1 MKTVYFI
8 IIILAAALA
17 VMAWRMYGIS
27 HNAEPKADAASGATS
42 VASARNTA
50 IECIMTRSSVRSYT
64 DRQVEKAT
72 VDTLLR
78 AAMAAPTARDSR
90 PWRFIVINERALLDT
105 LAARCPNMS
114 MAVKAPMAVVVC
126 GDLEAADAKG
136 GHEYWDQDCSAATEN
151 LLLAA
156 HAMGL
161 GAVWCGVYP
170 QPDRVKTVSELLGIP
185 GSVIPLCV
193 VPMGYPAGAPNVK
206 DKFDFHRIHYNY
218 FQPQT
223 K

>member
-1 MKTVYFI
+1 MKTSYFI

-17 VMAWRMYGIS
+17 VMAWRMYAVTHS
-27 HNAEPKADAASGATS
+27 DTTNPDTTSGATS
-42 VASARNTA
+42 TARNAA
-50 IECIMTRSSVRSYT
+50 IECIMTRSSVRSYS
-64 DRQVEKAT
+64 DRMVEKAT

-78 AAMAAPTARDSR
+78 AAMAAPTARDAR

-114 MAVKAPMAVVVC
+114 MAAKAPMAVVIC

-151 LLLAA
+151 LLLTA

-170 QPDRVKTVSELLGIP
+170 VKERVEVVTKELKLDENL
-185 GSVIPLCV
+185 IPLNLI
-193 VPMGYPAGAPNVK
+193 PIGYPDCEPTIK
-206 DKFDFHRIHYNY
+206 DKWKPENVIYMD
-218 FQPQT
+218 
-223 K
+223 

>member
-126 GDLEAADAKG
+126 GDLEAADAKNTG
-136 GHEYWDQDCSAATEN
+136 NRTARPQQRICSLQLTPWASEPC
-151 LLLAA
+151 
-156 HAMGL
+156 
-161 GAVWCGVYP
+161 GAESI
-170 QPDRVKTVSELLGIP
+170 RSLT
-185 GSVIPLCV
+185 
-193 VPMGYPAGAPNVK
+193 A
-206 DKFDFHRIHYNY
+206 
-218 FQPQT
+218 
-223 K
+223 